1 MKFVIVAAEQAG
13 SGTWTTT
20 TASKATGA
28 KALHESSTS
37 IWVAF
42 NVVTEEV
49 WREEGIAELITEE
62 HHEYTHTLR
71 QDVSRTYKYNTLE
84 SPDMPY

>member
-49 WREEGIAELITEE
+49 
-62 HHEYTHTLR
+62 
-71 QDVSRTYKYNTLE
+71 
-84 SPDMPY
+84 